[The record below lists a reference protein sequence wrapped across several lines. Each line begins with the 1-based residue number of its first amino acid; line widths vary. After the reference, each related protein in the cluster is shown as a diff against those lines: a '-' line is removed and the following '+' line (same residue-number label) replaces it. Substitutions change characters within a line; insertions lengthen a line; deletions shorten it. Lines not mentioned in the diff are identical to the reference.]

1 MLFRWLNRPLGR
13 DPTQSQQCCRF
24 GYMSKS
30 LQLLFR
36 PPLPRLSLPLVFQ
49 LVRMKTSLVK
59 RSLPVCQG
67 ANPSRLRRLTGR
79 FLKCLSW
86 RLHTLR
92 YTMLRKL
99 TNHCS
104 GCLLRWRALLS
115 HLCLA
120 SATGTR
126 MCSMCRDYW
135 TVQVHLTL
143 R

>member
-1 MLFRWLNRPLGR
+1 MLFRWLNRLLGR
-13 DPTQSQQCCRF
+13 DLVRSQQCCRF

-36 PPLPRLSLPLVFQ
+36 PPLPRLSLLLVLQ

-59 RSLPVCQG
+59 RSLPVFRG
-67 ANPSRLRRLTGR
+67 VNPSRLHRLTGR

-92 YTMLRKL
+92 CTMLHRL
-99 TNHCS
+99 TNRCS

-115 HLCLA
+115 HPCPALV
-120 SATGTR
+120 TGTR